1 VSRESD
7 GTVIVPAVGVA
18 MTEARLTAWLRQPG
32 DVVRAG
38 DPVAEIETDK
48 ATMELEAP
56 RDGRLGRHRFAV
68 DDIIPIGEPIVR
80 VLVDGDAIGD
90 TADDGAD
97 SAAEA
102 IDIAGFDLAELLE
115 WLEQMVLIREFED
128 VLEPLAREGRIPW
141 GAHSAVGQEAV
152 AVGVTLALA
161 GDDVVASGHRPHH
174 HALAKGM
181 DPDVLMAELFGRTTG
196 VAAGRGGTMHAA
208 DFERGYF
215 GGNGIVG
222 SGLGIAMGAALAAH
236 LRGSGEIAVGFV
248 GDGGAN
254 TGRVWECLNLAAA
267 WRLPLVAVC
276 ENNLYAVG
284 THFRSVFA
292 GESIAVRAEGFGL
305 PAVQVDGQD
314 VCAVHRVAREAVER
328 ARCGEGPSFVE
339 ALTYRYWGHMSG
351 EVIDYRS
358 AEEVDDWRAR
368 RDPIARLAAALARAG
383 SLGDGQFDALRRAAA
398 IRVESAIEFAERSP
412 WPKRGEALRGVLSE
426 PLGRR
431 AEATWRTS

>member
-1 VSRESD
+1 MTPRESD
-7 GTVIVPAVGVA
+7 GSVIVPAVGVA
-18 MTEARLTAWLRQPG
+18 MTEARLTAWLRRPG
-32 DVVRAG
+32 DLVRAG

-56 RDGRLGRHRFAV
+56 RDGRLGPHRYAV
-68 DDIIPIGEPIVR
+68 DDVIPIGEPIGR
-80 VLVDGDAIGD
+80 VLADGEAGGD
-90 TADDGAD
+90 QGADD
-97 SAAEA
+97 AAEA
-102 IDIAGFDLAELLE
+102 IDIAGFEPAHLLL
-115 WLEQMVLIREFED
+115 WLEQMLLIREFED

-152 AVGVTLALA
+152 AVGVILALA

-196 VAAGRGGTMHAA
+196 AAAGRGGTMHVA

-222 SGLGIAMGAALAAH
+222 SGLGIAMGAALAAK
-236 LRGSGEIAVGFV
+236 LRGSGQVAVGFF

-267 WRLPLVAVC
+267 WQLPLVAVC

-292 GESIAVRAEGFGL
+292 GESIAARAAGFGL

-314 VCAVHRVAREAVER
+314 VCAVHRVAREAIER
-328 ARCGEGPSFVE
+328 ARRGKGPSFVE

-351 EVIDYRS
+351 EVIEYRT

-368 RDPIARLAAALARAG
+368 RDPIARLAAALAHVE
-383 SLGDGQFDALRRAAA
+383 LDPLRKAAA
-398 IRVESAIEFAERSP
+398 ARVDAAIEFAERSP
-412 WPKRGEALRGVLSE
+412 RPNPRDALGDVLSE
-426 PLGRR
+426 PLERR